1 MNLIETIQSQ
11 VEDLKQ
17 LIEKQEDLER
27 SYQMT
32 LNAKPNNNDRKRL

>member
-17 LIEKQEDLER
+17 LIEKQEELER

-32 LNAKPNNNDRKRL
+32 LLKKHNNDRKRI